1 MSYLVTTR
9 DITIKG
15 VPYEGGR
22 VVDRAAIPAGCLE
35 SAMRVGHIVEQD
47 KPPVDSRPASE
58 NDGEASKAAEDAK
71 AKAHA
76 KAKAEAEAKEKEEA
90 EAKAKAEAEEGQK
103 PKGRGRAK

>member
-15 VPYEGGR
+15 VPYKGGR
-22 VVDRAAIPAGCLE
+22 VVDRAAIPAGCLD

-58 NDGEASKAAEDAK
+58 NDGEASKDAEGAK

-76 KAKAEAEAKEKEEA
+76 EA
-90 EAKAKAEAEEGQK
+90 EAKAKAEAEK
-103 PKGRGRAK
+103 NKGRGRSK